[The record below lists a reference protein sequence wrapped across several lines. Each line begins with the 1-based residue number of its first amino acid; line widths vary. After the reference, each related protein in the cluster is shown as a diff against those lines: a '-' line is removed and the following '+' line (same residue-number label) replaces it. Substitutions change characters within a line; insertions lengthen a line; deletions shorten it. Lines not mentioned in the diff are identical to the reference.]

1 MSGANASRIT
11 VRASEDSD
19 VPDIAAIYRHHVLE
33 GTGTF
38 EIQPPDVREI
48 ARRRQD
54 LVQRGFPWLV
64 AEVNGAV
71 AGYAYAG
78 PFRAREAYRFTL
90 EDSIY
95 VRPNSMK
102 QGVGG
107 VLLRE
112 LVEVCRRGG
121 FRQIV
126 ALIGDS
132 SNHGSIRVHEVCG
145 FQHTGVMKNVGM
157 KFDRW
162 LDVVIMQLEL
172 GENV

>member
-1 MSGANASRIT
+1 MNVDVTI
-11 VRASEDSD
+11 RASADAD
-19 VPDIAAIYRHHVLE
+19 VPAIAAIYRHHVLE

-38 EIQPPDVREI
+38 ETEPPDEAEI

-54 LVQRGFPWLV
+54 LLQRGLPWLV
-64 AEVNGAV
+64 AEVNGTV
-71 AGYAYAG
+71 VGYAYAG

-95 VRPNSMK
+95 VHPQSMN
-102 QGVGG
+102 QGIGG
-107 VLLRE
+107 ALLRKLIE
-112 LVEVCRRGG
+112 ACRRGG
-121 FRQIV
+121 FRQLI

-132 SNHGSIRVHEVCG
+132 GNQGSIRVHEVCR
-145 FQHTGVMKNVGM
+145 FQHTGVMKSVGR

-172 GENV
+172 